1 MSSTSARRYGKVF
14 DEVAADYDRNR
25 PTYPDE
31 LVDRACR
38 VAGIGSGDPV
48 LEVGCGSGQLTRG
61 LVARGLHV
69 TALEP
74 GRNLLS
80 LAEQNLEGPGQVG
93 FVQARF
99 EDAQLPHSHFRAV
112 FSASAWQWIDPEVS
126 WQKAARALVPG
137 GTLALIQYCGLQEE
151 RSAGD
156 QEALLSALARV
167 APEIAAGWP
176 RYWILPPSPP
186 EWSSAARTSPR
197 CGPGSEATTW
207 RAATP
212 AVCSAR
218 CGSPACRRSSSKP
231 LTNSMRCLARRRS
244 TSGSQRT
251 SGKPLRAKAS
261 RSLSDSDDRSAR
273 APSPSSSRHDAAPR
287 PEPGK
292 GSSSDRSCT
301 SPPLYC
307 PGGPD
312 QSHPPRRALRATL
325 AAARPRPRWAPSW
338 APSTVPSSR
347 WRCPRWAAAFI

>member
-1 MSSTSARRYGKVF
+1 MSSTSARRYGEVF

-38 VAGIGSGDPV
+38 VAGIGSGDRV

-74 GRNLLS
+74 GKHLLS
-80 LAEQNLEGPGQVG
+80 LAEQNLEGPGRVE
-93 FVQARF
+93 FVNVRF
-99 EDAQLPHSHFRAV
+99 EDAELPDSHFRAV

-176 RYWILPPSPP
+176 RYWDLATIAAGVEQRRENVSEVWAWIGSHDVARSYAGRLFCEVQIARVPTLLEQTPDELNALLGTASFYQRL
-186 EWSSAARTSPR
+186 SAHQRQALQ
-197 CGPGSEATTW
+197 SESVAIFE
-207 RAATP
+207 RLGRP
-212 AVCSAR
+212 I
-218 CGSPACRRSSSKP
+218 RSSTVAV
-231 LTNSMRCLARRRS
+231 LVTARRS
-244 TSGSQRT
+244 TE
-251 SGKPLRAKAS
+251 A
-261 RSLSDSDDRSAR
+261 
-273 APSPSSSRHDAAPR
+273 
-287 PEPGK
+287 
-292 GSSSDRSCT
+292 
-301 SPPLYC
+301 
-307 PGGPD
+307 
-312 QSHPPRRALRATL
+312 
-325 AAARPRPRWAPSW
+325 
-338 APSTVPSSR
+338 
-347 WRCPRWAAAFI
+347 